1 MDLAMHYL
9 PNAKTQE
16 QTFML
21 DLCEK
26 QTSIGLVKGDRP
38 IPDVLLCS
46 PEVVQKL
53 TEQEVKVFVQRGYAS
68 HTRLTDMDYAN
79 AGAEIVE
86 NFTDLSAS
94 AKILLKFS
102 PFTNDELQHIHEDQ
116 IVVSRVVISELTT
129 KYLDLLIEKKTF
141 AIAINLITDRDNW
154 SMLDNILISS
164 ANAEIMNKRL
174 SLFILPLL
182 EALVSS
188 KNFRAVVQTNPA
200 LLQSVYCFRGVLCNK
215 EIAEHLDV
223 MWKDILSLCLD
234 LN

>member
-9 PNAKTQE
+9 PNAKTQK

-86 NFTDLSAS
+86 NFIDLSAS

-129 KYLDLLIEKKTF
+129 KYLDLLIEKKAF

-200 LLQSVYCFRGVLCNK
+200 LLQSIYCFKGVLCNK
-215 EIAEHLDV
+215 EIADRLDV

>member
-9 PNAKTQE
+9 PDVKTQE
-16 QTFML
+16 QTFLL

-53 TEQEVKVFVQRGYAS
+53 TEQEIKVFIQRGYAS
-68 HTRLTDMDYAN
+68 HTHLTDMDYAN
-79 AGAEIVE
+79 AGAEIIE
-86 NFTDLSAS
+86 NFTDLAAS
-94 AKILLKFS
+94 TQILLKFS
-102 PFTNDELQHIHEDQ
+102 PYTNEELQHIQDNQ
-116 IVVSRVVISELTT
+116 ILVSRIVMPELTRQ
-129 KYLDLLIEKKTF
+129 YLDALKEKSAY

-154 SMLDNILISS
+154 SMLDNILMSS
-164 ANAEIMNKRL
+164 ANVDTMNKRL
-174 SLFILPLL
+174 DLFILPLL

-188 KNFRAVVQTNPA
+188 KNIRAVVQTNPA
-200 LLQSVYCFRGVLCNK
+200 LLQSVYCFKGILCNK
-215 EIAEHLDV
+215 EIADRLDM

>member
-1 MDLAMHYL
+1 MDLALHYL

-53 TEQEVKVFVQRGYAS
+53 TEQEIKVFVQRGYAS

-86 NFTDLSAS
+86 NFTDLAAS
-94 AKILLKFS
+94 TKILLKFS
-102 PFTNDELQHIHEDQ
+102 PYTNDELQHIQENQ
-116 IVVSRVVISELTT
+116 ILISRVVVSELTPT
-129 KYLDLLIEKKTF
+129 YLDLLKEKEAF

-154 SMLDNILISS
+154 SMLDNILMSS
-164 ANAEIMNKRL
+164 ADVDTMNKRL
-174 SLFILPLL
+174 GLFILPLL
-182 EALVSS
+182 ETLVSS
-188 KNFRAVVQTNPA
+188 KNIRAVVQTNPA
-200 LLQSVYCFRGVLCNK
+200 LLQSIYCFKGILCNK
-215 EIAEHLDV
+215 EIADHLNL

>member
-1 MDLAMHYL
+1 MDLALHYL

-68 HTRLTDMDYAN
+68 HTRLTDIDYAN

-86 NFTDLSAS
+86 NFTDLAAS
-94 AKILLKFS
+94 TKILLKFS
-102 PFTNDELQHIHEDQ
+102 PYTNDELQHIQENQ
-116 IVVSRVVISELTT
+116 ILISRVVISELTPT
-129 KYLDLLIEKKTF
+129 YLDLLKEKEAF

-154 SMLDNILISS
+154 SMLDNILMSS

-182 EALVSS
+182 EALASS

-200 LLQSVYCFRGVLCNK
+200 LLQSIYCFKGVLCNK

>member
-1 MDLAMHYL
+1 MDLALHYL

-46 PEVVQKL
+46 PEVVHKL
-53 TEQEVKVFVQRGYAS
+53 TEQEIKVFVQRGYAS

-79 AGAEIVE
+79 VGAEIVE
-86 NFTDLSAS
+86 NFADLVAS
-94 AKILLKFS
+94 TKILLKFS
-102 PFTNDELQHIHEDQ
+102 PYTNEELQQ
-116 IVVSRVVISELTT
+116 IQKHQILISRVVVSELTPT
-129 KYLDLLIEKKTF
+129 YLDLLKEKEAF

-164 ANAEIMNKRL
+164 ANADTMNKRL
-174 SLFILPLL
+174 GLFILPLL
-182 EALVSS
+182 ETLVSS
-188 KNFRAVVQTNPA
+188 KNFRFVVQTNPA
-200 LLQSVYCFRGVLCNK
+200 LLQSIYCFKGILCNK
-215 EIAEHLDV
+215 EIADHLNL